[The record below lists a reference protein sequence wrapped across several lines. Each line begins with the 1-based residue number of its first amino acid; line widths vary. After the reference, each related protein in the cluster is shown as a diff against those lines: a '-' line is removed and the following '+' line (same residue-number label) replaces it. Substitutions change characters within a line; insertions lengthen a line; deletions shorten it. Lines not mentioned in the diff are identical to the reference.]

1 VKKHGLMA
9 TPFAE
14 AAHWPF
20 GDYIFNQHW
29 DIMSDTLKAR
39 QAGFPD
45 CTPSEAMFHRLF
57 GELRERRFIP

>member
-1 VKKHGLMA
+1 VAKHGLME
-9 TPFAE
+9 TPFAQ

-20 GDYIFNQHW
+20 GDYISNQHW
-29 DIMSDTLKAR
+29 DIMPDTLTAR